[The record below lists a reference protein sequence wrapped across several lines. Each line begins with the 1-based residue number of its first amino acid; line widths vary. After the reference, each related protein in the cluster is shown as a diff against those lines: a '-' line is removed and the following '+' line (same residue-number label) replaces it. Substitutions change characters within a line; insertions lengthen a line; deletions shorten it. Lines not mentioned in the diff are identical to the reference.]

1 MRDGD
6 LTSRDVAALPSTC
19 ELMEREWSPCRHA
32 CPVHADVRGYI
43 EAIAQGRWRD
53 ATDLIRDNLP
63 FAVVCGRICHHPCEA
78 NCRRRDVD
86 DPLAIRELKRF
97 VVELQGAEGATVHK
111 AASQDKARVAVVGA
125 GPAGM
130 SAALDLAKMGYR
142 PTVFEKFP
150 VAGGIPATTVPKY
163 RLPREALQIDID
175 WICAHGVEL
184 ATGLEIG
191 KDKTIDDLRAE
202 GFEAVVVATGLAKSR
217 LLPMPGA
224 DHPRVH
230 PALKFLTDVSFDH
243 PVDLGQNVLVVGG
256 GNVAVDAARSA
267 VRLGTGRV
275 RMMCLETL
283 AEMPAY
289 EWEQQEAQEEGIEF
303 IHRRGPIEIL
313 VRQGQ
318 IVGVKARAVTRVFDE
333 NERFDPQYDD
343 SDVIELACDTVIMAI
358 GQAADMGFVEGSS
371 LRQDD
376 RGRLVY
382 DAATQ
387 QASLPGVFACGE
399 IVTPPGS
406 AVEACAS
413 GQRAAVAVDLFL
425 RGHQI
430 RIDDSLPPEIDSI
443 AEDTAEKV
451 INVSRE
457 PVEAV
462 PPQTRVKTFGP
473 IDKTL
478 AREAALRES
487 RRCMNCGAGAE
498 VLVDKCAACLTCLRV
513 CPFDIPKVTD
523 VARIDSSLCQACGM
537 CIAECPAG
545 AIIARGWDARGLPAR
560 TSAALASAAS
570 DGHAKIVAFICG
582 HHASAADWRGES
594 EVVAGVA
601 EVYLPSVAR
610 LSVSDLLAAFE
621 KGADRV
627 LVLACHE
634 GADRYPQATRRI
646 SRRVDQAR
654 QLLAEVGLDPDC
666 LRMLELPDEDGEAV
680 HPALVAAVETL
691 PAG

>member
-1 MRDGD
+1 M
-6 LTSRDVAALPSTC
+6 SPSST
-19 ELMEREWSPCRHA
+19 
-32 CPVHADVRGYI
+32 
-43 EAIAQGRWRD
+43 
-53 ATDLIRDNLP
+53 
-63 FAVVCGRICHHPCEA
+63 
-78 NCRRRDVD
+78 
-86 DPLAIRELKRF
+86 
-97 VVELQGAEGATVHK
+97 
-111 AASQDKARVAVVGA
+111 
-125 GPAGM
+125 
-130 SAALDLAKMGYR
+130 
-142 PTVFEKFP
+142 
-150 VAGGIPATTVPKY
+150 AGGDFTETERIVTILRPESDV

-191 KDKTIDDLRAE
+191 KDKTINDLRAE
-202 GFEAVVVATGLAKSR
+202 GFEAVVVATGLANSR

-243 PVDLGQNVLVVGG
+243 PVDLGQDVLVVGG

-289 EWEQQEAQEEGIEF
+289 EWEQQEAQEEGIDF
-303 IHRRGPIEIL
+303 IHRRGPTEIL
-313 VRQGQ
+313 VREGQ

-343 SDVIELACDTVIMAI
+343 SDVIELACDTVIVAI

-371 LRQDD
+371 LKQDD

-462 PPQTRVKTFGP
+462 PPQTRAKTFGP

-478 AREAALRES
+478 ARGAALRES

-545 AIIARGWDARGLPAR
+545 AIIARGWDAQELPAR
-560 TSAALASAAS
+560 TGAALASAAS

-666 LRMLELPDEDGEAV
+666 LRMLEVPDEDGEAV